1 MVSGRTADKAPPPVT
16 AAVQVWLFPL
26 CTLVMINIT
35 LVPLSV
41 DFDSPG
47 DYFLFIFH
55 TLAGAS
61 TVIVAGSVACGIIKT
76 HALLRQNR
84 FIFMLNTSICDT
96 MTGCGIFYQFLF
108 DVRVGFPSKNGAYY
122 ILPSLLGVNIMTFLF
137 AQFDRYFAV
146 CHPFFYGR
154 FITKRVVICVNVYSW
169 VHVYTQLIIQ
179 HVVPLSKAIQI
190 ATYSRISLMLIII
203 TKITMTVKLLVVAKH
218 QLLREPPGPERDS
231 KKESLLIIVLVV
243 VFFLLLWG
251 PAMLY
256 TVLSSLTGKYFFY
269 KNDAVNPM
277 KILSRSNALCTPS
290 LYLCA
295 SPSLRTAVWKTV
307 WSKICCCKKSKRLVG
322 IITLRETGKRNK
334 EFVSTSAP
342 L

>member
-1 MVSGRTADKAPPPVT
+1 MLLS
-16 AAVQVWLFPL
+16 
-26 CTLVMINIT
+26 INFTRI
-35 LVPLSV
+35 PLSV
-41 DFDSPG
+41 DFDSAG

-55 TLAGAS
+55 VVAGVS
-61 TVIVAGSVACGIIKT
+61 TVLVAGSVACGIIRT
-76 HALLRQNR
+76 RALLRQNR

-108 DVRVGFPSKNGAYY
+108 DVRVGFPSKNGTYY
-122 ILPSLLGVNIMTFLF
+122 VLPTLLGVNIMTFLF

-154 FITKRVVICVNVYSW
+154 FINTRVVICVNVYSW
-169 VHVYTQLIIQ
+169 VHVYGQLLVQ
-179 HVVPLSKAIQI
+179 HMVPLSKAIEI
-190 ATYSRISLMLIII
+190 GIYSRISLMLIIS
-203 TKITMTVKLLVVAKH
+203 TKIIMTIKLLVVARY

-231 KKESLLIIVLVV
+231 KKESLLIIVVVV

-256 TVLSSLTGKYFFY
+256 TVVSSLTGKYSVM

-277 KILSRSNALCTPS
+277 KILSRSNALCTPT

-307 WSKICCCKKSKRLVG
+307 WSKVCCCCQRHARLVG
-322 IITLRETGKRNK
+322 I
-334 EFVSTSAP
+334 
-342 L
+342 

>member
-1 MVSGRTADKAPPPVT
+1 MNLSSTPI
-16 AAVQVWLFPL
+16 PL
-26 CTLVMINIT
+26 C
-35 LVPLSV
+35 V
-41 DFDSPG
+41 DFSSPG

-55 TLAGAS
+55 LCAGVS
-61 TVIVAGSVACGIIKT
+61 TVLVAGSVALGIIRT
-76 HALLRQNR
+76 RALVRQNR
-84 FIFMLNTSICDT
+84 FLFMLNTSICDT
-96 MTGCGIFYQFLF
+96 MSGCGIFYQFLF
-108 DVRVGFPSKNGAYY
+108 DVRVGFPSKNGTYY

-154 FITKRVVICVNVYSW
+154 FINTRVVICVNVYSW
-169 VHVYTQLIIQ
+169 VHVFGQLLIQ
-179 HVVPLSKAIQI
+179 HMVPLSKAIEI
-190 ATYSRISLMLIII
+190 AIYSRISLLLIII
-203 TKITMTVKLLVVAKH
+203 TKITMTVKLLIVAKH
-218 QLLREPPGPERDS
+218 QLLREPPGPDRDS

-251 PAMLY
+251 PSMLY
-256 TVLSSLTGKYFFY
+256 TILSSLTGKYLDI

-295 SPSLRTAVWKTV
+295 SPALRAAVWKSV
-307 WSKICCCKKSKRLVG
+307 WSKICCCKRPARIGSKFDGV
-322 IITLRETGKRNK
+322 KNSNK
-334 EFVSTSAP
+334 AESISIK